1 MLQISMRLVIYKTG
15 GQIIVNVKLLL
26 WKEDSTEVAL

>member
-26 WKEDSTEVAL
+26 